1 MYYAGIRMGINA
13 GVLDIVLSCHLLDP
27 LIEILAQKNIFRLAF
42 QSWEESMN
50 VLTWIALNSLLRRF
64 AMGH

>member
-27 LIEILAQKNIFRLAF
+27 LVEILAPKKTYLDFLFKVGMKA
-42 QSWEESMN
+42 
-50 VLTWIALNSLLRRF
+50 
-64 AMGH
+64 